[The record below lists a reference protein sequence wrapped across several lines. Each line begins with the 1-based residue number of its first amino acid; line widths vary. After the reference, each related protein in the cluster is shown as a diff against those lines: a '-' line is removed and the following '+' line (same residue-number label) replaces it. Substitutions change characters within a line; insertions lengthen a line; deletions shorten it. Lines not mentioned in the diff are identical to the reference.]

1 MSNELYP
8 IEDKIDDD
16 VREVSCADTYVNFSF
31 PLPDHSCVTP
41 MAATCWM
48 IKATADSS
56 RSNQRRKNEKAN
68 RDTAASF

>member
-31 PLPDHSCVTP
+31 PLPDP
-41 MAATCWM
+41 FMRN
-48 IKATADSS
+48 ADGSYVLDDKG
-56 RSNQRRKNEKAN
+56 NRR
-68 RDTAASF
+68 FIPL